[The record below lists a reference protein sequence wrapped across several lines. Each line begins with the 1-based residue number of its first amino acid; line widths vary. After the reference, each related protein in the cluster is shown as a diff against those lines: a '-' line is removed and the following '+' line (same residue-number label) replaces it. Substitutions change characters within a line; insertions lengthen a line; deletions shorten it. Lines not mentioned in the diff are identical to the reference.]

1 MIKVTAFLY
10 IVAKCKQNIHCYFV
24 DCFRKSRA
32 NNPEGLKMILAIME
46 IIL

>member
-32 NNPEGLKMILAIME
+32 NNPEGRHGAGSAYVN
-46 IIL
+46 